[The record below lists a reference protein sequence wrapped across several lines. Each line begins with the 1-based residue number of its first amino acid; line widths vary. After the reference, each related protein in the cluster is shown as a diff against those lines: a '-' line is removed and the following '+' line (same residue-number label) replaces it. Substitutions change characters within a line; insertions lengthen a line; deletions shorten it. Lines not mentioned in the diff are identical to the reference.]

1 MKLEDI
7 ANVYIGVV
15 LKRKEAVYKGTK
27 TNKYKVFNIIKRQ
40 SNVIKYIYF
49 AFFIKLY

>member
-15 LKRKEAVYKGTK
+15 LKRKEAVNKGTK
-27 TNKYKVFNIIKRQ
+27 TNKYKVFNIRCYEENIEYMT
-40 SNVIKYIYF
+40 IT
-49 AFFIKLY
+49 

>member
-27 TNKYKVFNIIKRQ
+27 TNKIKELKQINIKFLI
-40 SNVIKYIYF
+40 
-49 AFFIKLY
+49 

>member
-15 LKRKEAVYKGTK
+15 LKEK
-27 TNKYKVFNIIKRQ
+27 
-40 SNVIKYIYF
+40 
-49 AFFIKLY
+49 KLYIKELKQINIKFLI